1 MTHSTTPI
9 AASLYVALGGAVGA
23 MLRYHAGRAIDHIAG
38 PGGGFPWATLTI
50 NVLGSLLMGVLM
62 GWLAKNSG
70 GGPAG
75 NNEGIRL
82 LVGVGLLGGFTTFS
96 TFSAEMVT
104 LFHRGQL
111 LLGFTYGSVSMI
123 AGMAALLVGLV
134 MIQSAP

>member
-1 MTHSTTPI
+1 MTTTTTSAPM

-23 MLRYHAGRAIDHIAG
+23 VLRYQVGRAADYLPESSA
-38 PGGGFPWATLTI
+38 GFPWVTLAI
-50 NVLGSLLMGVLM
+50 NVFGSLCMGVLM
-62 GWLAKNSG
+62 GWLAKNSDG
-70 GGPAG
+70 D
-75 NNEGIRL
+75 NEAIRL
-82 LVGVGLLGGFTTFS
+82 LIGVGLLGGFTTFS

-123 AGMAALLVGLV
+123 AGMAALLIGLV